1 MDLEIKNY
9 VCRPRNSKH
18 EKLLLQW
25 LRELPEEK
33 RYSAIGE
40 LLQQDK
46 KVGLVMAA
54 RTLRQKQ
61 YFEKILEQGLEEGD
75 ASTILP
81 WLECAVPKLGFR
93 KVILS
98 LNRRLE
104 IDPRSVDNA
113 LYWMPR
119 FKPQND
125 PSADL
130 ELAAIR
136 TRIQENAQ
144 NAVPPTHKSRKAIQG
159 VQPRSSIPV
168 LVSVGS
174 RE

>member
-1 MDLEIKNY
+1 MEFELKDYLN
-9 VCRPRNSKH
+9 RPRDSKN

-25 LRELPEEK
+25 LKELPEEK

-40 LLQQDK
+40 MLQQNR
-46 KVGLVMAA
+46 KVALLMAS

-61 YFEKILEQGLEEGD
+61 YFEKILERGLQEGD

-104 IDPRSVDNA
+104 SDPRSVDNA

-130 ELAAIR
+130 ELAALR
-136 TRIQENAQ
+136 TRIQENTQ
-144 NAVPPTHKSRKAIQG
+144 NIVSPTQRSRKAMQG
-159 VQPRSSIPV
+159 VQPRNSPPV

-174 RE
+174 SE